1 MIFLS
6 DDALKY
12 IKRNYIK
19 NCMLLFINC
28 AFLYTISKKVNE
40 QEEKINN
47 LEQRIKKLEQKEK
60 MYNEEMRILSS
71 LYYSLSSK
79 LAVAQQRATNHSID
93 LNFN

>member
-12 IKRNYIK
+12 IKRNYMK
-19 NCMLLFINC
+19 NCMLLFINF

-47 LEQRIKKLEQKEK
+47 LTKKVEELKPEK
-60 MYNEEMRILSS
+60 G
-71 LYYSLSSK
+71 
-79 LAVAQQRATNHSID
+79 D
-93 LNFN
+93 

>member
-40 QEEKINN
+40 QEEEIYNLTKKI
-47 LEQRIKKLEQKEK
+47 
-60 MYNEEMRILSS
+60 EEL
-71 LYYSLSSK
+71 K
-79 LAVAQQRATNHSID
+79 
-93 LNFN
+93 

>member
-12 IKRNYIK
+12 IKRNYMR

-40 QEEKINN
+40 QEEEIYNLTKKIEE
-47 LEQRIKKLEQKEK
+47 LKSKKG
-60 MYNEEMRILSS
+60 
-71 LYYSLSSK
+71 
-79 LAVAQQRATNHSID
+79 V
-93 LNFN
+93 

>member
-40 QEEKINN
+40 QEEKIYN
-47 LEQRIKKLEQKEK
+47 LTKKIEELELKK
-60 MYNEEMRILSS
+60 G
-71 LYYSLSSK
+71 
-79 LAVAQQRATNHSID
+79 V
-93 LNFN
+93 